1 MAKSLTLCS
10 PNLYPK
16 QLFLTYL
23 INFLFFYRNIGK
35 LWTKGQLISKAIY
48 SLLTSPKKT
57 NRGICFV
64 CFLRLTTN
72 KTNSSIRF
80 LGEFTYGSPICFLVL
95 SYLQGHTMKKCVL
108 TKYPRYF
115 TIYSAFLPKSV
126 ICLGCF
132 RKKLSHMSIVHVQ
145 IHYFCH
151 FVEVSCKDIVALQ
164 FTDFFCLHYSTFE

>member
-1 MAKSLTLCS
+1 MDKLFCLLSTPHDKQNKFFHSFFGRIYIWLA
-10 PNLYPK
+10 NL
-16 QLFLTYL
+16 LFGFIL
-23 INFLFFYRNIGK
+23 
-35 LWTKGQLISKAIY
+35 
-48 SLLTSPKKT
+48 P
-57 NRGICFV
+57 
-64 CFLRLTTN
+64 
-72 KTNSSIRF
+72 
-80 LGEFTYGSPICFLVL
+80 LGT
-95 SYLQGHTMKKCVL
+95 HNKKCVL

-151 FVEVSCKDIVALQ
+151 FVEVSCKDIVAHQ